1 MHFIYKRHPNSSYS
15 RVTSLEQLSLAEFSG
30 VKALLQVYENS
41 NKNGLG
47 IWINLVSTVNYSTIL
62 IFKVIFLCQKSAK
75 SFWFFF
81 FIEEYKN
88 IFIVIFIDLWP
99 CLFTT
104 ELC

>member
-1 MHFIYKRHPNSSYS
+1 ML

-62 IFKVIFLCQKSAK
+62 IFKVIFLYQKLAES
-75 SFWFFF
+75 
-81 FIEEYKN
+81 
-88 IFIVIFIDLWP
+88 L
-99 CLFTT
+99 
-104 ELC
+104 

>member
-62 IFKVIFLCQKSAK
+62 IFKVIFLCQKLAESL
-75 SFWFFF
+75 WFFLLKSIKKGDQLLLLKYF
-81 FIEEYKN
+81 SNLDF
-88 IFIVIFIDLWP
+88 
-99 CLFTT
+99 
-104 ELC
+104 